1 MNKALI
7 IAISLLHITLSQ
19 AGNIDKGFSIVD
31 DSLKISVSAPQDK
44 VIHVQVVPVGS
55 QPGKS
60 LIIPETSDPISDCQV
75 QKGDDFIALKTS
87 SVTATY
93 SYSDKNIYFTD
104 SKSGEK
110 ILQEQARS
118 FEQKNIAGETVWQ
131 VKQTFR
137 LQADEA
143 LYGLGQYQEGIMN
156 YRGKKA
162 KLVQANMEIVN
173 PFLLS
178 TQPYGI
184 LWDNYSKTLFEDNEK
199 GASFWSE
206 VADGIDYYFI
216 YGNDMHEVVAGYH
229 QLTGKVPMFA
239 VTPVFP
245 VLYDIIERYLPFTV
259 FFYDIS

>member
-93 SYSDKNIYFTD
+93 SYSRIRK
-104 SKSGEK
+104 
-110 ILQEQARS
+110 A
-118 FEQKNIAGETVWQ
+118 
-131 VKQTFR
+131 
-137 LQADEA
+137 
-143 LYGLGQYQEGIMN
+143 
-156 YRGKKA
+156 GKKSFRSRH
-162 KLVQANMEIVN
+162 V
-173 PFLLS
+173 LS
-178 TQPYGI
+178 NKRI
-184 LWDNYSKTLFEDNEK
+184 
-199 GASFWSE
+199 
-206 VADGIDYYFI
+206 
-216 YGNDMHEVVAGYH
+216 
-229 QLTGKVPMFA
+229 
-239 VTPVFP
+239 
-245 VLYDIIERYLPFTV
+245 
-259 FFYDIS
+259 